1 MNEKSATNN
10 ELAKIAESFG
20 SETPESLLAR
30 EDIGREQKIA
40 ILRQW
45 ELDLRERM
53 VAEEENMPAAEPMRI
68 NLDEVLHALSKLGTT
83 SESHPVPT
91 THG

>member
-1 MNEKSATNN
+1 MTEAHD
-10 ELAKIAESFG
+10 A
-20 SETPESLLAR
+20 SETAWPAGAARTPNALLER
-30 EDIGREQKIA
+30 EDLSRERKIA

-53 VAEEENMPAAEPMRI
+53 VAEEENMPAAEPMPVALEDV
-68 NLDEVLHALSKLGTT
+68 LDALQALGAGAD
-83 SESHPVPT
+83 EHPVPT